1 MVSHQCNH
9 CLRGIIHMVG
19 IFQMKPPD
27 SFPRLTEEGRDNR
40 DESGIVS
47 FPFVWN
53 NSLFVLCRY
62 SFLEPG
68 LGYEEVF
75 CPKYRRIFC
84 MEDNRKYRSS
94 KHLRITVWSIVIF
107 FFFAFHSTPRK
118 GMPYCISS

>member
-1 MVSHQCNH
+1 MVS
-9 CLRGIIHMVG
+9 

-47 FPFVWN
+47 FPFIWN
-53 NSLFVLCRY
+53 TSLFVLCRY

-107 FFFAFHSTPRK
+107 FFFFAFHSTPRK